1 MCVLLFG
8 ESYFEICSPP
18 CQAPFAFS
26 EESKF
31 PALIYS
37 FIGVIELK
45 MDAPHMVKA
54 VCDNLS
60 LTGRSI
66 QQP

>member
-1 MCVLLFG
+1 MCVSLFS
-8 ESYFEICSPP
+8 ESYFEKYSPP
-18 CQAPFAFS
+18 CQAPYVFS
-26 EESKF
+26 EERKF

-37 FIGVIELK
+37 FIIVIELK
-45 MDAPHMVKA
+45 MDAPQMAKA